1 MNPMYQLEF
10 VWTQELE
17 NGEAEMTSLAEINS
31 PTIPRVG
38 DSIEFDLP
46 DMLDE
51 EELPVTWVVVDVRFQ
66 VIQGTE
72 HPELSPKVTLFVDI
86 PLDEDEE

>member
-1 MNPMYQLEF
+1 MSLTFDLEF

-17 NGEAEMTSLAEINS
+17 DGEAEMTSLAEFS
-31 PTIPRVG
+31 SEFIPRVG

-51 EELPVTWVVVDVRFQ
+51 ENLPVTWVVVDVRLQ
-66 VIQGTE
+66 VVKSGDAPQY
-72 HPELSPKVTLFVDI
+72 SPKVTVFVDI
-86 PLDEDEE
+86 PVDEDEE